1 MSIIDD
7 MLAYVDRQIGKAYSQ
22 AHRWSENSFDC
33 SSLVYR
39 AFESAGVKLVHKDT
53 GGKVCISSDE
63 CYAKGFELLYPDSYS
78 KIGKTLPSPSSI
90 VEKYQPGDIIFCCT
104 DSSTARANRITH
116 VMIVNQYG
124 GITHAGNPA
133 SGVEKIGKN
142 SYSTKVC
149 ALLRYQGE
157 GYTGTGGSGS
167 DGSSSST
174 TDSDSSKKNKPIT
187 SIQIVYGSDKKPVV
201 KANDELKG
209 IRNLTQNAYE
219 VLIEHKGTVMIPV
232 VCESVT
238 VEYSRRSTAGKL
250 QCKVLKDDTLD
261 FHEGDAI
268 SLQVNGTPYFYGYIF
283 QKSRAGDGIINITAY
298 DQLRYLKNKDTMI
311 FGGTATELLQL
322 IAKNFSLKLG
332 SGIENTGF
340 SVQTKLFDNKTL
352 FDMLEETLDDTLI
365 ATGKNF
371 VLYDDFG
378 FLFLKD
384 MENMVLEDF
393 LIDDSNIQDYSYT
406 TSIDNNTY
414 NKIKLAY
421 DNKET
426 GVREIFQTQDN
437 EHMGDWGTLQYY
449 EKLSSKEL
457 AKIRAEAY
465 LKIYNRKTRN
475 LQLKGAF
482 GDIRVRAGTGI
493 YVNLDIGDI
502 ILNNR
507 MWVEKVK
514 HTFEQNL
521 HVMDLTLKGWEF
533 VE

>member
-1 MSIIDD
+1 MSVIDKV
-7 MLAYVDRQIGKAYSQ
+7 LAYVDRQIGKAYSQ
-22 AHRWSENSFDC
+22 TNRWSENSFDC

-39 AFESAGVKLVHKDT
+39 AFEAAGVKLIHKDT

-63 CYAKGFELLYPDSYS
+63 CYAKGFALLYPESYA
-78 KIGKTLPSPSSI
+78 KIGKNLPSPSNI
-90 VEKYQPGDIIFCCT
+90 VDKYQPGDIIFCCT
-104 DSSTARANRITH
+104 DNSTARSNKITH

-157 GYTGTGGSGS
+157 GYTG
-167 DGSSSST
+167 SST
-174 TDSDSSKKNKPIT
+174 NADDTTETENKEIT
-187 SIQIVYGSDKKPVV
+187 SIQVVYGKDNQPVA

-209 IRNLTQNAYE
+209 IRNITDNAYE
-219 VLIEHKGTVMIPV
+219 VLIEHKGTVMLPV
-232 VCESVT
+232 ICEGVT
-238 VEYSRRSTAGKL
+238 VEYVRRSTAGKL
-250 QCKVLKDDTLD
+250 QCKVLKDDTID

-268 SLQVNGTPYFYGYIF
+268 SLQVNGTPYFYGYVF
-283 QKSRAGDGIINITAY
+283 QKSRVGDGIINVVAY
-298 DQLRYLKNKDTMI
+298 DQLRYLKNKDTLI

-322 IAKNFSLKLG
+322 IARNFSLKLG
-332 SGIENTGF
+332 SDVTNTKF
-340 SVQTKLFDNKTL
+340 AVEAKIFDNKTL
-352 FDMLEETLDDTLI
+352 FDMLEGTLDETLI
-365 ATGKNF
+365 ATGKNY

-393 LIDDSNIQDYSYT
+393 LIEDSNIQDFSYS

-437 EHMGDWGTLQYY
+437 VTIGNWGTLQYY
-449 EKLSSKEL
+449 EKVQSKEL
-457 AKIRAEAY
+457 AKVRAEAY

-475 LQLKGAF
+475 LQIKGAF

-493 YVNLDIGDI
+493 YIHLDIGDI
-502 ILNNR
+502 IVHNR

-514 HTFEQNL
+514 HVFEQNM
-521 HVMDLTLKGWEF
+521 HKMDLTLKGWEF
-533 VE
+533 TE

>member
-1 MSIIDD
+1 MSVIDKV
-7 MLAYVDRQIGKAYSQ
+7 LAYVDRQIGKAYSQ
-22 AHRWSENSFDC
+22 ANRWTENSFDC

-39 AFESAGVKLVHKDT
+39 AFDAAGVKLVHKDT

-63 CYAKGFELLYPDSYS
+63 CYAKGFALLYPDSYS

-104 DSSTARANRITH
+104 DSSTARSNKITH

-142 SYSTKVC
+142 TYSTKVC

-157 GYTGTGGSGS
+157 GYTG
-167 DGSSSST
+167 ST
-174 TDSDSSKKNKPIT
+174 TNSESEEKTENKEIT
-187 SIQIVYGSDKKPVV
+187 SIQVVYGKDNKPVA
-201 KANDELKG
+201 KGNDQLKG
-209 IRNLTQNAYE
+209 VRNLTDNAYE
-219 VLIEHKGTVMIPV
+219 ILIEHKGNIMIPV
-232 VCESVT
+232 VCEGVT

-250 QCKVLKDDTLD
+250 QCKVLKDDNLD

-268 SLQVNGTPYFYGYIF
+268 SFQVNGSPYFYGYIF
-283 QKSRAGDGIINITAY
+283 QKSRVGDGIINITAY
-298 DQLRYLKNKDTMI
+298 DQLRYLKNKDTLI

-332 SGIENTGF
+332 SGVENTNF

-384 MENMVLEDF
+384 MENMILDDF
-393 LIDDSNIQDYSYT
+393 LIDDTNIQDFSYS
-406 TSIDNNTY
+406 TSIDSNTY

-426 GVREIFQTQDN
+426 GVREIFQTQDDG
-437 EHMGDWGTLQYY
+437 HMADWGTLQYY
-449 EKLSSKEL
+449 EKISSKEL
-457 AKIRAEAY
+457 AKVRLDAY
-465 LKIYNRKTRN
+465 LKIYNRKTRS
-475 LQLKGAF
+475 LQIKGVF
-482 GDIRVRAGTGI
+482 GNIRVRAGTGI
-493 YVNLDIGDI
+493 YINLDIGDI
-502 ILNNR
+502 ILDNR

-521 HVMDLTLKGWEF
+521 HTMDLTLKGWEF